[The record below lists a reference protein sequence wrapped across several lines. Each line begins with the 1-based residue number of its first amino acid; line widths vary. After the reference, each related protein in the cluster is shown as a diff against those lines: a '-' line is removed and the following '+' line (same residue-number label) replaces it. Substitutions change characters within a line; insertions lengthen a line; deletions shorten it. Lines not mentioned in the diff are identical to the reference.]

1 MWRLAV
7 CMTSWSSAQHQVA
20 TVCAGKRLSID
31 RQQQTGSMES
41 GSGASLSKASPVSSL
56 SRPLQSVRHCL
67 TGCKKALSRGLLLPV
82 SLSVGAGSVGA
93 VHQPSD
99 GTGPAAPSKP

>member
-67 TGCKKALSRGLLLPV
+67 TGCNLLAALSRGPAAASEPV
-82 SLSVGAGSVGA
+82 SGCWLCWRCS
-93 VHQPSD
+93 
-99 GTGPAAPSKP
+99 PAF